1 MDLTP
6 LLEPT
11 VDIEQLAATLDGLDH
26 EGRVQAMRAWNK
38 KKMAAIFEACAGRDI
53 SIEHLVPPG
62 VDEKVEVIHDL
73 RNTLPL
79 FSDAQKRFAKLGD
92 GKPAVG
98 GFNKQSGLARAS
110 EPGYFVVR
118 EGDGEHANELVI
130 DYREV
135 PSTRPAEWPEIEP
148 NQGPLNSLVWGGM
161 VDYLRKVS
169 RHVSMGQA
177 TKNGKPIGQ
186 YFALVRRD
194 PPMRARLPAG
204 APVKAEGA
212 GLVEGPPARVI
223 DASMTATHAPG
234 SINPADLKPLEPVK
248 PSTPDDVKAVAERAR
263 AAHAAWAALPFEA
276 RALAAHDFG
285 QKLLERA
292 DAAADLLSM
301 ETGRSPL
308 ECKMSELVSV
318 AEYVK
323 AAVRTARQALKP
335 EKVKLS
341 ALDYPGKRAVIEPVA
356 RGVIGI
362 IAPWNYP
369 MGNFFKSF
377 FPALLSGN
385 AVVMKP
391 SEFTPRSGAFLAQLA
406 AEIFPKDLVGL
417 VQGAGDVGAAVIEN
431 VDAVVFTGSVPTGR
445 KVAVRAAERLIPC
458 SVELGGKDAAIVL
471 ADCDLDR
478 TAVGV
483 AQWAIHNCGQN
494 CAAIERVYVEEAIA
508 DRFVETLTRV
518 VKKLRVAPAEGPTDL
533 GPLQSEAQLGIVE
546 KHVEEAKAKGAV
558 VTCGGARTGHG
569 LGYQPT
575 VLDQCTEQMQVVRD
589 ETFGPVIAVL
599 RVKDA
604 DEAVRRA
611 NDSRYGLN
619 GSVWTKDLAKGETLA
634 RKLEVGVAY
643 VNNHGFGGILAQ
655 VPWTGVKE
663 TGPGVAASAYSY
675 GTYVRR
681 RTVLV
686 DGSKNPDPWWFP
698 LNEDIGAFADA
709 LIARGRGGGLGTLL
723 KLGGLVKKR
732 TQAIRDLAK

>member
-6 LLEPT
+6 LLEPA
-11 VDIEQLAATLDGLDH
+11 VDIEQLSAALDAMPH

-53 SIEHLVPPG
+53 SIEHLVPRG

-92 GKPAVG
+92 GEAAVG

-130 DYREV
+130 DYTQV
-135 PSTRPAEWPEIEP
+135 PSERPAEWPEIEP
-148 NQGPLNSLVWGGM
+148 NKGPLNSIVWGGM
-161 VDYLRKVS
+161 KDYVRRVS
-169 RHVSMGQA
+169 RHVSLGQA

-194 PPMRARLPAG
+194 PLVRALPAG
-204 APVKAEGA
+204 ATVKAEA
-212 GLVEGPPARVI
+212 PGLVAEPAAGVIAGP
-223 DASMTATHAPG
+223 MTATHAPG

-248 PSTPDDVKAVAERAR
+248 ASTPDDVKAVAERAR
-263 AAHAAWAALPFEA
+263 AAQKGWAALPFEA
-276 RALAAHDFG
+276 RAQAAHAFG

-323 AAVRTARQALKP
+323 AAVRTAKQALKP

-406 AEIFPKDLVGL
+406 AEVFPKDLVGL
-417 VQGAGDVGAAVIEN
+417 VQGAGDVGGAVIEN

-445 KVAVRAAERLIPC
+445 KVAMRAAERLIPC
-458 SVELGGKDAAIVL
+458 SVELGGKDAAVVL
-471 ADCDLDR
+471 ADCDLER

-508 DRFVETLTRV
+508 DRFVETLTKV
-518 VKKLRVAPAEGPTDL
+518 VKKLRVAPGSGPTDL
-533 GPLQSEAQLGIVE
+533 GPLQNEAQLAIVE
-546 KHVEEAKAKGAV
+546 KHVEEAKAKGAT

-575 VLDQCTEQMQVVRD
+575 VLDKCTEEMQVVRD

-604 DEAVRRA
+604 DEAIRRA

-619 GSVWTKDLAKGETLA
+619 GSVWTTDLAKGEALA

-709 LIARGRGGGLGTLL
+709 LIARGRGGGLGVLL

-732 TQAIRDLAK
+732 TQAIRELAK

>member
-1 MDLTP
+1 
-6 LLEPT
+6 
-11 VDIEQLAATLDGLDH
+11 
-26 EGRVQAMRAWNK
+26 
-38 KKMAAIFEACAGRDI
+38 
-53 SIEHLVPPG
+53 
-62 VDEKVEVIHDL
+62 
-73 RNTLPL
+73 
-79 FSDAQKRFAKLGD
+79 
-92 GKPAVG
+92 
-98 GFNKQSGLARAS
+98 
-110 EPGYFVVR
+110 
-118 EGDGEHANELVI
+118 
-130 DYREV
+130 
-135 PSTRPAEWPEIEP
+135 
-148 NQGPLNSLVWGGM
+148 
-161 VDYLRKVS
+161 
-169 RHVSMGQA
+169 
-177 TKNGKPIGQ
+177 
-186 YFALVRRD
+186 
-194 PPMRARLPAG
+194 
-204 APVKAEGA
+204 
-212 GLVEGPPARVI
+212 
-223 DASMTATHAPG
+223 MTATHAPG
-234 SINPADLKPLEPVK
+234 SINPADLKPLSPVT
-248 PSTPDDVKAVAERAR
+248 PSTPAEVREVAQKAR
-263 AAHAAWAALPFEA
+263 AAQGAWAALPLDA
-276 RALAAHDFG
+276 RSAAAYAFG
-285 QKLLERA
+285 QKLLEKA

-301 ETGRSPL
+301 ETGRSAL

-323 AAVRTARQALKP
+323 AAVRVAKQALKP

-369 MGNFFKSF
+369 MGNFFKSL

-385 AVVMKP
+385 AVVLKP

-406 AEIFPKDLVGL
+406 AEVFPKDLVGL
-417 VQGAGDVGAAVIEN
+417 VQGAGEVGAAVIDN

-445 KVAVRAAERLIPC
+445 KVAMRAAERLIPC
-458 SVELGGKDAAIVL
+458 SVELGGKDAALVL

-518 VKKLRVAPAEGPTDL
+518 VKKLRVAPGAGPTDL
-533 GPLQSEAQLGIVE
+533 GPLQSEAQLAIVE

-558 VTCGGARTGHG
+558 VTCGGARTGQG

-575 VLDQCTEQMQVVRD
+575 VLDKCAGDMQVVRD

-604 DEAVRRA
+604 EEGLKRA

-619 GSVWTKDLAKGETLA
+619 GSVWTKDLARGEALA
-634 RKLEVGVAY
+634 RRMEVGVAY
-643 VNNHGFGGILAQ
+643 VNNHAFGGILAQ

-663 TGPGVAASAYSY
+663 TGPGIAASGYSY
-675 GTYVRR
+675 GTFVRR

-698 LNEDIGAFADA
+698 LNEDIAAFSAA
-709 LIARGRGGGLGTLL
+709 LIERGRGGGLGVLL

-732 TQAIRDLAK
+732 TQAIRELTK